1 MSKNKKDL
9 NEILEN
15 DELETTETETGEVKT
30 TEAESEEVKA
40 EEIESEDIE
49 DDDVVEDTIEK
60 KSDKKKSKKDRGIMK
75 FFTSRKFKKGGF
87 SIAVIAVFVAAV
99 IALNMVATLA
109 TNKLSVLSFDLSEQQ
124 AYNLSQDTIDFIE
137 TVNKDI
143 TITVL
148 ASESDYTSANEYYN
162 MANILLKQFHNY
174 NDKITIE
181 YVDLTAN
188 PTYVNKYENEEL
200 YGGEYIVSCGDKY
213 RVLTTEEDLFEIGY
227 TSDYSSTEVQGIN
240 VEPAVTTAIL
250 NVTSENQIKVQFVEG
265 FGEYSADAFKNLL
278 EQNNYEVSTVST
290 LTEDIASDTQA
301 LVLFTPSVDLD
312 ETSTQKIKDFLNN
325 NGEYGKNLIYVSSEL
340 EIDTPNI
347 DSLLEEWGMKLGKG
361 VVAETDPTKLL
372 STNSL
377 YVSVADYN
385 NAEYTEGL
393 KDSSLPMVAGYTRPV
408 EITDENT
415 ATSMLVTSTT
425 ARLVPFGADETFS
438 LDDVEDSQYNVAAV
452 GTKVS
457 GEESIASNVVV
468 FGSALVFDESA
479 IKISSYNNGAYLV
492 NMVNKLT
499 DNQDEGIAIDGK
511 DLTNPALGI
520 TTDQIYTWSVICMGV
535 IPVIIIIVAIVIWG
549 RRRNK

>member
-1 MSKNKKDL
+1 MNKDNKKDI
-9 NEILEN
+9 NELFDN
-15 DELETTETETGEVKT
+15 NELDTTETEEF
-30 TEAESEEVKA
+30 EAEEAKA
-40 EEIESEDIE
+40 EEKKTEVTE
-49 DDDVVEDTIEK
+49 TNKKNKEK
-60 KSDKKKSKKDRGIMK
+60 TNKKDGGIKK
-75 FFTSRKFKKGGF
+75 FFTGRKFKKGGF
-87 SIAVIAVFVAAV
+87 STAVIAVFAAAIIV
-99 IALNMVATLA
+99 LNMVAVLA
-109 TNKLSVLSFDLSEQQ
+109 TNKLSILSLDLSEQQ
-124 AYNLSQDTIDFIE
+124 TYNLSQDTIDFIE
-137 TVNKDI
+137 TVNKEI

-213 RVLTTEEDLFEIGY
+213 RILTASDDLFEIGY
-227 TSDYSSTEVQGIN
+227 TGDYSSTEVQGIN

-265 FGEYSADAFKNLL
+265 FGEYRADAFKNLL

-290 LTEDIASDTQA
+290 LTENIDSKTQA

-312 ETSTQKIKDFLNN
+312 EASTQKIKDFLNN
-325 NGEYGKNLIYVSSEL
+325 NGEYGKNLIYVSSDTQV
-340 EIDTPNI
+340 DTPNI
-347 DSLLEEWGMKLGKG
+347 DALIEEWGMKLSNG
-361 VVAETDPTKLL
+361 VVAETDYSKLL
-372 STNSL
+372 SPNSM

-385 NAEYTEGL
+385 NTDYTDGL
-393 KDSSLPMVAGYTRPV
+393 KDSTLPMVAGYTRPV
-408 EITDENT
+408 EIKNENT
-415 ATSMLVTSTT
+415 ASSMLVTSSA
-425 ARLVPFGADETFS
+425 ARLIPFDADESFS
-438 LDDVEDSQYNVAAV
+438 LDDVEDSQYNIAAV

-457 GEESIASNVVV
+457 GEEGITSNVVV

-492 NMVNKLT
+492 NMINKLT

-520 TTDQIYTWSVICMGV
+520 TTDQIYTWSVICIGV
-535 IPVIIIIVAIVIWG
+535 IPVLIIIVSIIIWA